1 LICRICLSVMVDGS
15 ENLDQLMG
23 LLSQKKP
30 DLVEFRLDNLS
41 NFAALED
48 IAHKKTFPAIAADKS
63 NRDAATT
70 RKRLMTAASSGFEFI
85 DLDLVS
91 PHVRSDV
98 RQVKSMGSGVIVS
111 FHDFSKTPS
120 RNELGEVLDSEIKAG
135 SDVCKVVTTA
145 LCPRDNLTIL
155 RFLEEESSKTRLVS
169 FAMGHH
175 GIASRILSPL
185 FGAEFT
191 FASLTE
197 ASKTADGQLTI
208 DNLRSAW
215 QLLGV

>member
-1 LICRICLSVMVDGS
+1 MVDGS

>member
-1 LICRICLSVMVDGS
+1 MVDGS

-85 DLDLVS
+85 DLDLAS

-145 LCPRDNLTIL
+145 LCPRDNLSIL

-175 GIASRILSPL
+175 GIVSRILSPL

>member
-1 LICRICLSVMVDGS
+1 MICRICLSVMVDGS

>member
-1 LICRICLSVMVDGS
+1 MVDGS

-85 DLDLVS
+85 DLDLAS

-145 LCPRDNLTIL
+145 LCPRDNLSIL

>member
-1 LICRICLSVMVDGS
+1 MVDGS

-145 LCPRDNLTIL
+145 LCPRDNLSIL

>member
-1 LICRICLSVMVDGS
+1 MVDGS

-41 NFAALED
+41 NFAAIED
-48 IAHKKTFPAIAADKS
+48 ISHKKTFPVIAADKS
-63 NRDAATT
+63 NRDAAATK
-70 RKRLMTAASSGFEFI
+70 KRLMTAASSGFEFI
-85 DLDLVS
+85 DLDLAS
-91 PHVRSDV
+91 PHVRSV
-98 RQVKSMGSGVIVS
+98 IRQVKAIGSEVIVS

-120 RNELGEVLDSEIKAG
+120 RNELGKVLDSQIKTG
-135 SDVCKVVTTA
+135 SDVCKIVTTA
-145 LCPRDNLTIL
+145 LYPRDNLSIL
-155 RFLEEESSKTRLVS
+155 RFLEEESSKTKLVS
-169 FAMGHH
+169 FAMGRN

-215 QLLGV
+215 QLLGVQ

>member
-1 LICRICLSVMVDGS
+1 MVDGS

-85 DLDLVS
+85 DLDLAS

>member
-1 LICRICLSVMVDGS
+1 MTCRICLSVMVDGS

-85 DLDLVS
+85 DLDLAS

-145 LCPRDNLTIL
+145 LCPRDNLSIL

>member
-1 LICRICLSVMVDGS
+1 MVDGS
-15 ENLDQLMG
+15 ENVDQLMG

-41 NFAALED
+41 NSVAIED
-48 IAHKKTFPAIAADKS
+48 IAHKKTFPAIATDKS
-63 NRDAATT
+63 NRDEAITK
-70 RKRLMTAASSGFEFI
+70 KRLMTAASSGFEFI
-85 DLDLVS
+85 DLDLAS
-91 PHVRSDV
+91 PNVGSVIRE
-98 RQVKSMGSGVIVS
+98 VKAMGSEVIVS

-120 RNELGEVLDSEIKAG
+120 RNELGEVLDSQIKAG
-135 SDVCKVVTTA
+135 SDVCKVVKPHY
-145 LCPRDNLTIL
+145 PRDSLSIL
-155 RFLEEESSKTRLVS
+155 CFVEEESSKTRLVS

-175 GIASRILSPL
+175 GVASRILSPL

-197 ASKTADGQLTI
+197 ASKTADDQLTI

-215 QLLGV
+215 QLLGVQ